1 MTRGDAGQSVLA
13 IDTAGS
19 ACSVAVGLGE
29 SILAH
34 QRIETLYGQAEALL
48 PLVDRVMRDAG
59 QEPLGLEIV
68 TVTVGPG
75 SFTGIRVGLA
85 TARGIAL
92 ATGAR
97 LIGVTSFS
105 AAAAS
110 AAHSNCS
117 NPRLLLVSVESRRE
131 DLYIQFFD
139 PAGDPLGRPAVVMP
153 FALGDATSAAIGTR
167 PLLIAGDA
175 AHRAAAALRQHRQ
188 VSLLEDPA
196 PGAVGTLQAGLRLLR
211 LGKADDAPRPLYLR
225 PPDVTLPEIPQK
237 PSRART

>member
-117 NPRLLLVSVESRRE
+117 NPRLLLVAIESRRE

-225 PPDVTLPEIPQK
+225 PPDVTLPGRLGK
-237 PSRART
+237 PSRTPK

>member
-1 MTRGDAGQSVLA
+1 MTKKGLRPVTLA
-13 IDTAGS
+13 IDSAGS
-19 ACSVAVGLGE
+19 ACSAVVAAGDT
-29 SILAH
+29 ILSAERVEGSH
-34 QRIETLYGQAEALL
+34 GQAEALMPMVDYTMRKAGL
-48 PLVDRVMRDAG
+48 PPAALDLV
-59 QEPLGLEIV
+59 V
-68 TVTVGPG
+68 TTVGPG

-225 PPDVTLPEIPQK
+225 PPDVTLPGRLGK
-237 PSRART
+237 PSRTPK